1 MENSVIV
8 FENKKL
14 KQELKHLEKTYQSLS
29 LKRDEMINKITE
41 FNNEYNL
48 KFGELLNKILSLK
61 EENVYKK
68 IELRKLK
75 KEKLLKSD
83 EILKKLRDKH
93 YKLELRIAQIELEIK
108 KGAES
113 DILKEELAK
122 VKSEL
127 EEVEENINFIENEKK
142 ISEIEFKTVTDEE
155 LNYQFQEAKEEK
167 EEFNK
172 EYKESEKVHKLNESE
187 FQELKKIY
195 KLASKLIHPDIVTE
209 EFKKEASN
217 LMAKLNEIYHLK
229 DLKQIKE
236 FYENIKNKNI
246 IFVSDILDDK
256 DTIQKQI
263 YLMKDKIV
271 EVTKEIHELET
282 NEVFEIIDNK
292 EEYFNEVQKS
302 LEHRLSDLKI
312 EKSHLKIAMLRIKN
326 L

>member
-1 MENSVIV
+1 MNNDVVI

-48 KFGELLNKILSLK
+48 KFGGLLNKILSLK

-93 YKLELRIAQIELEIK
+93 YKLELRVAQIELEIK

-113 DILKEELAK
+113 DILKEELVK

-209 EFKKEASN
+209 EFKKEASD

-312 EKSHLKIAMLRIKN
+312 EKSHLKIAMLRIEN

>member
-1 MENSVIV
+1 MNNDVVI

-48 KFGELLNKILSLK
+48 KFGGLLNKILSLK

-93 YKLELRIAQIELEIK
+93 YKLELRVAQIELEIK

-113 DILKEELAK
+113 DILKEELVK

-209 EFKKEASN
+209 EFKKEASD

-256 DTIQKQI
+256 NTIQKQI

-271 EVTKEIHELET
+271 EVTKEIQELET

-292 EEYFNEVQKS
+292 EEYFKEVQKS

-312 EKSHLKIAMLRIKN
+312 EKSHLEIAILRIKS